1 MDLTCKAL
9 YTAMIN
15 NRDLENEELRKKLEF
30 YEERMKDMVMNL
42 GMFHGVNVCKKCLI
56 INYSCEYCNKYLC
69 GGCDRKCVNCNKIFC
84 DCEQY
89 VCKCKENTCVFCC
102 RECYEN

>member
-42 GMFHGVNVCKKCLI
+42 GMFHGVHVCKKCFI
-56 INYSCEYCNKYLC
+56 INYQSECCSRYLC
-69 GGCDRKCVNCNKIFC
+69 RGCDRLCANCNRLFC
-84 DCEQY
+84 DLHY
-89 VCKCKENTCVFCC
+89 MCKCRENTCVSCC